1 MVVRVGEAGKLQ
13 AERQRTRL
21 HDGQTVGRYPQERT
35 VNRQSTRPGGFQPD
49 GGRPRRG
56 REHKSIIML
65 SQRSPEPTSPVTIAT
80 QFAVAVTRYV
90 LGLTK
95 ENVYSGADLVMGRAA
110 YGEQRGWES

>member
-1 MVVRVGEAGKLQ
+1 MIRRPPRSTRTDTLFPYTTLFRSMVVRVGEAGKLQ

-65 SQRSPEPTSPVTIAT
+65 SQRSPEPTSLVTIAQ
-80 QFAVAVTRYV
+80 QFAVAET
-90 LGLTK
+90 
-95 ENVYSGADLVMGRAA
+95 GRAHV
-110 YGEQRGWES
+110 